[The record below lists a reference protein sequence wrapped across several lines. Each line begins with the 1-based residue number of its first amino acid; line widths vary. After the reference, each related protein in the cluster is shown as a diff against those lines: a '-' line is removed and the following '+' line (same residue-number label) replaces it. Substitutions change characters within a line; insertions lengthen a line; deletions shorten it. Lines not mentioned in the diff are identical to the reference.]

1 MNKRKR
7 KFYLI
12 YNQRFRNWEERLTML
27 SEAATERNIEPIA
40 LESESFDYSKLSE
53 LEAGPD
59 DMFYNVTPFSHEIE
73 NILVSKKVKS
83 FFTSPS
89 IQNYIFST
97 HQLDLSL
104 KAANIPI
111 PKTILKGSNNKEL
124 LKNYVEYL
132 NGFPLILKVT
142 GGTLGVGV
150 IKIESWESL
159 VSTADM
165 LSSKSIHFQL
175 KQYIPNNGTIRAIV
189 VGNQVVCSIIRLNP
203 ENDFRCSAPGK
214 SSIIEAYSYS
224 EELEKLAIEVSQ
236 AVKFEFV
243 GIDII
248 QGNDGNFYVL
258 EVNFPNDFSIPANFT
273 GVNVAKFVVNHL
285 NEK

>member
-1 MNKRKR
+1 MKKRIA
-7 KFYLI
+7 KFFLI
-12 YNQRFRNWEERLTML
+12 YNRRFRNWKERLTML
-27 SEAATERNIEPIA
+27 SEAAIEQNIEPIT
-40 LESESFDYSKLSE
+40 LESESFDYSKLNE
-53 LEAGPD
+53 LETGPG

-73 NILVSKKVKS
+73 NILISKEVKS
-83 FFTSPS
+83 FFISPN

-104 KAANIPI
+104 ISANIPV

-124 LKNYVEYL
+124 LEKYVDYL
-132 NGFPLILKVT
+132 GGFPLILKVT
-142 GGTLGVGV
+142 GGSLGVGV
-150 IKIESWESL
+150 IKIESWENL

-165 LSSKSIHFQL
+165 LSSKDIHFQL
-175 KQYIPNNGTIRAIV
+175 KRYIPNKGTIRAIV
-189 VGNQVVCSIIRLNP
+189 VGNRVVCSIIRLNP
-203 ENDFRCSAPGK
+203 ENDFRCSSPGK
-214 SSIIEAYSYS
+214 SSIIEPYTCS
-224 EELEKLAIEVSQ
+224 EELEKLAIKVSR

-243 GIDII
+243 GIDFI

>member
-1 MNKRKR
+1 
-7 KFYLI
+7 
-12 YNQRFRNWEERLTML
+12 ML
-27 SEAATERNIEPIA
+27 SDAAVEQNIEPVK
-40 LESESFDYSKLSE
+40 LESEYFDYSKLDE
-53 LEAGPD
+53 LEAGPG

-73 NILVSKKVKS
+73 NILISKEIKS
-83 FFTSPS
+83 FFINPN

-104 KAANIPI
+104 ISANIPV
-111 PKTILKGSNNKEL
+111 PKTILKGSNKREL
-124 LKNYVEYL
+124 LQNYVDYL
-132 NGFPLILKVT
+132 GGFPLILKVT

-150 IKIESWESL
+150 IKVESWENL
-159 VSTADM
+159 ISTADM

-189 VGNQVVCSIIRLNP
+189 VGDKVVCSIIRLNP

-214 SSIIEAYSYS
+214 SSIIEIYNCS
-224 EELEKLAIEVSQ
+224 EELEKLAIKVSQ

-243 GIDII
+243 GIDFI
-248 QGNDGNFYVL
+248 QDIDGKYYVL

-273 GVNVAKFVVNHL
+273 GVNVAKYVVNHL